1 MKHFGC
7 SFEYANERNEDIMRA
22 YLQEIAQCD
31 QIFLPQVF
39 NNVVNMPSKRFW
51 VSAERAAIVIS
62 SMMRGDTLLNMRPTK
77 REMFQEIYRRVE
89 QLRKQNP
96 NMSIYEMALKVVQEP
111 APKFYI
117 TAGSA
122 KVIIY
127 RIRKQWHKKHSQE
140 LRRLR
145 LPQQ

>member
-1 MKHFGC
+1 MKHYGS
-7 SFEYANERNEDIMRA
+7 SFEYAEERNEDMMRA
-22 YLQEIAQCD
+22 YMQEISRCD

-39 NNVVNMPSKRFW
+39 NRVVNMPSKRFW

-62 SMMRGDTLLNMRPTK
+62 NMMRGDTLSNMRPTK
-77 REMFQEIYRRVE
+77 REMFQEIYRRVKE
-89 QLRKQNP
+89 IQKKNP
-96 NMSIYEMALKVVQEP
+96 KMSIYEMALMVVQQP
-111 APKFYI
+111 APKFYL

-127 RIRKQWHKKHSQE
+127 RIRKQWYKKRSQE

-145 LPQQ
+145 LPQ